1 MFLHPC
7 TLIIVTINSGKYNQ
21 TPRVA
26 PLRAVH
32 TDCDGHVLRSQ
43 CLRSRHWSLGAACT
57 RASDGRAR
65 WRQRRPAQGRGV
77 HLPGSAARCAAV
89 ARRAVRGQEGTCR
102 QRERPGELPPAGS
115 WRGATRATVMSVS
128 LEMSDDLSSEREVFT
143 QMLPTPPVSSPRLAR
158 RARCVPPAPTLSLSV
173 TTSKC
178 FL

>member
-57 RASDGRAR
+57 RASDGRAH

-89 ARRAVRGQEGTCR
+89 ARRAVGARGDAPESCPPLA
-102 QRERPGELPPAGS
+102 PGEGPHGPLWWVFHWKCPTTSRLREKRLHRCSRLPPSPHLAS
-115 WRGATRATVMSVS
+115 PAVPV
-128 LEMSDDLSSEREVFT
+128 VF
-143 QMLPTPPVSSPRLAR
+143 
-158 RARCVPPAPTLSLSV
+158 PPAPTLSLSV